1 MIPAP
6 MNTATVPMS
15 LLKPYWS
22 LRDLARAG
30 RVRALRNLRAPRR
43 AGERLTRAVAVQ
55 LDITPVIV
63 CRRRSRPHEAHF
75 SPTRRV
81 LNLMRRPLSGAL
93 GLLVVL
99 SLSACGNEKT
109 NTSRT
114 TIRLIATPKSNKVL
128 VDRAP
133 KGVVSTGDVLWSRAI
148 LRNAVPQ
155 LGKAKGARVGSRVA
169 TDRVVASDAGV
180 VKVILTLPGG
190 TIHAGGR
197 VTATPSESIQVT
209 GGTGTYAGARGTGST
224 RSLYPRNG
232 SLNVYRLH
240 LP

>member
-1 MIPAP
+1 M
-6 MNTATVPMS
+6 
-15 LLKPYWS
+15 
-22 LRDLARAG
+22 R
-30 RVRALRNLRAPRR
+30 RAL
-43 AGERLTRAVAVQ
+43 
-55 LDITPVIV
+55 
-63 CRRRSRPHEAHF
+63 
-75 SPTRRV
+75 
-81 LNLMRRPLSGAL
+81 SGVL

-109 NTSRT
+109 STST
-114 TIRLIATPKSNKVL
+114 TIRLVVTPKSNKVL

-133 KGVVSTGDVLWSRAI
+133 KGVVSKGDVLWSRAI

-155 LGKAKGARVGSRVA
+155 FGRAKGATVGSRVA
-169 TDRVVASDAGV
+169 TDRVVGSDAGV
-180 VKVILTLPGG
+180 VKVIVTLPGG

-197 VTATPSESIQVT
+197 VTATPSEIIHVT